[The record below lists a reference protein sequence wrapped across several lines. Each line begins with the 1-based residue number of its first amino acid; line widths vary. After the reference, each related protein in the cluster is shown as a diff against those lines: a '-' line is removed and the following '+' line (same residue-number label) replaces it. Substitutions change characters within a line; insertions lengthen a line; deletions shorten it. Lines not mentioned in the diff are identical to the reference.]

1 MSRLNRLRKTG
12 MDSDSSK
19 AVMTLTLAAVLLGLG
34 LVASNYFVKSLNF
47 HRKVFSQKSS
57 VAKKLESNQKSLI
70 ALREEFVTNEKTGPT
85 SDEVFAS
92 LPTSKDFPQ
101 TSSTLES
108 IIKRSGVE
116 MQSISLNSIDEL
128 EEGETAKLEYAVPD
142 PKIGTMALSVEV
154 SGSYENFA
162 DMLKNLEKSSR
173 VFKVN
178 SLEVAGADDRIN
190 ATLQIET
197 YYQQAVDNSIK
208 TEVIKL

>member
-1 MSRLNRLRKTG
+1 

-70 ALREEFVTNEKTGPT
+70 ALREEFVANEKTGPT

>member
-1 MSRLNRLRKTG
+1 VSRLNRLRKTG

-70 ALREEFVTNEKTGPT
+70 ALREEFVANEKTGPT

>member
-70 ALREEFVTNEKTGPT
+70 ALREEFVANEKTGPT